1 MGILNVTPDSFSDGG
16 RFFDVEAALAHAERM
31 VAAGADIIDIGGE
44 STRPFSDAVS
54 PQEEADRVVPVIETL
69 ARRIEAPISIDTTKA
84 SVARQALE
92 AGAAIVNDISA
103 LRAEPEIA
111 GVAARHRAPLILMH
125 MKGTPKT
132 MQADPRYDDLIGE
145 VVDFLDAAIRTATD
159 AGVSRDS
166 LIVDPGIGFGKTI
179 AHNLCLIK
187 RLEALECLDAPILVG
202 SSRKAFIR
210 RILQNDAQA
219 DIDPTLPQVE
229 TGTQAT
235 VAAAIMKGAHIVRV
249 HDVDSTFTT
258 ARIIDAIRNVPDN
271 P

>member
-1 MGILNVTPDSFSDGG
+1 
-16 RFFDVEAALAHAERM
+16 
-31 VAAGADIIDIGGE
+31 
-44 STRPFSDAVS
+44 
-54 PQEEADRVVPVIETL
+54 
-69 ARRIEAPISIDTTKA
+69 
-84 SVARQALE
+84 
-92 AGAAIVNDISA
+92 
-103 LRAEPEIA
+103 
-111 GVAARHRAPLILMH
+111 MH

-187 RLEALECLDAPILVG
+187 RLEALECLDTPILVG
-202 SSRKAFIR
+202 SFRKAFIR